1 LENTEGP
8 KSVRFA
14 DASKEVLQLAN
25 DMRDEYFYGFKKGRS
40 FVEDDML
47 EGGRVPIKL
56 FTEYETET
64 NRLFANNEISLKEA
78 KEEAATLVT
87 KNWGVSNFDGEQA
100 IRKHPIDR
108 KLAQNNISIVQ
119 GKNKMV
125 GDLGPILVQQKKM
138 YENNQ
143 VPYYFDFAPGELV
156 EDTDKLWDALLLAG
170 KPIYTHKR
178 ILANRVQR
186 TLKGGTIVQEGY
198 IVVDSDRKT
207 LLTNDESYPVYWQPK
222 KGGNK
227 IPIYDVNNRGANWR
241 FSPIDEGA
249 R

>member
-1 LENTEGP
+1 
-8 KSVRFA
+8 
-14 DASKEVLQLAN
+14 
-25 DMRDEYFYGFKKGRS
+25 
-40 FVEDDML
+40 ML

-56 FTEYETET
+56 LTEYETDK
-64 NRLFANNEISLKEA
+64 NRLFANNEISLEAA

-125 GDLGPILVQQKKM
+125 IALGPMLEQQKKM
-138 YENNQ
+138 YENNKA
-143 VPYYFDFAPGELV
+143 PYYFDFAPGELV
-156 EDTDKLWDALLLAG
+156 EDKLWDELLVAG

-186 TLKGGTIVQEGY
+186 TLKGDTVVQEGY
-198 IVVDSDRKT
+198 IVVDADRKT
-207 LLTNDESYPVYWQPK
+207 LLTKDESYPVYWQPK

-241 FSPIDEGA
+241 FSPIDEGTQ
-249 R
+249 